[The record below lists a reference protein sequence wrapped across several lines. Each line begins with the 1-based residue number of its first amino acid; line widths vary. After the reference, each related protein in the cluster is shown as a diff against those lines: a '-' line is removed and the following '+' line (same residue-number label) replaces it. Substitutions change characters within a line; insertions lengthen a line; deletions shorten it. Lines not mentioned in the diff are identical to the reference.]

1 MIIGAHVSAAGGIGN
16 AVDRAVEIGA
26 EGVQIFGSSTR
37 SWRFK
42 PLTDAQADG
51 FKEKNAEAGLAPPFL
66 HAIYLINLGNP
77 NPENVEKSVTSL
89 VQYMQLADQIGAGG
103 VIFHPG
109 SHGGAGYDGV
119 FPQVVE
125 SINRVL
131 DQTPEGPILCLENM
145 AGMGQHIGAKFSELG
160 DVLRAVDSER
170 LGICLDTQHAFAAG
184 YDLTNPEGVAGM
196 IDEFDRD
203 IGLDRLTAVH
213 ANDSKRPCG
222 SGVDRHDNIG
232 EGLIGEEG
240 FTNIMSHPAFADV
253 PFFLEVPGFGE
264 DSRGPDKPNVDIL
277 KAIRERVGVAG

>member
-16 AVDRAVEIGA
+16 AIDRAVEIGA
-26 EGVQIFGSSTR
+26 EAVQIFGSSTR

-42 PLTDAQADG
+42 ELTEAAAEG
-51 FKEKNAEAGLAPPFL
+51 FRAKSAAAGMAPPFL

-77 NPENVEKSVTSL
+77 KPDNIEKSVTSL
-89 VQYMQLADQIGAGG
+89 VNYMNLAEQIGAGG

-109 SHGGAGYDGV
+109 SHGGAGYDAI
-119 FPQVVE
+119 FPQVVD
-125 SINRVL
+125 SIIRVL
-131 DQTPEGPILCLENM
+131 EQTPEGPLLCLENM

-160 DVLRAVDSER
+160 DVLRAVDSPR

-203 IGLDRLTAVH
+203 IGLDRLAAVH
-213 ANDSKRPCG
+213 ANDSKRACG

-232 EGLIGEEG
+232 EGLIGEPG
-240 FTNIMSHPAFADV
+240 FENIMSHPAFADV

-264 DSRGPDKPNVDIL
+264 ERRGPDKPNVDIL
-277 KAIRERVGVAG
+277 KAIRARVANH

>member
-1 MIIGAHVSAAGGIGN
+1 MIIGAHVSAAGGIAN
-16 AVDRAVEIGA
+16 AIDRAVEIGA

-42 PLTDAQADG
+42 ALTGAQAED
-51 FKEKNAEAGLAPPFL
+51 FRMKSADASMAPPFL

-77 NPENVEKSVTSL
+77 NPDNVEKSVTSL
-89 VQYMQLADQIGAGG
+89 VNYMHLADQIGAGG

-109 SHGGAGYDGV
+109 SHGGSGYDAI
-119 FPQVVE
+119 FQQVVD
-125 SINRVL
+125 SINLVL
-131 DQTPEGPILCLENM
+131 EQTPEGPLLCLENM

-160 DVLRAVDSER
+160 DVLKAVDSPR

-203 IGLDRLTAVH
+203 IGLDRLAAVH

-232 EGLIGEEG
+232 EGLIGEQG
-240 FTNIMSHPAFADV
+240 FENIMSHPAFAEV

-264 DSRGPDKPNVDIL
+264 KSRGPDKPNVDIL
-277 KAIRERVGVAG
+277 KAIRERVGAK

>member
-1 MIIGAHVSAAGGIGN
+1 MIIGAHVSAAGGISK
-16 AVDRAVEIGA
+16 AIDRGADIGA
-26 EGVQIFGSSTR
+26 EAVQIFGSSTR

-42 PLTDAQADG
+42 ALTGAEAED
-51 FKEKNAEAGLAPPFL
+51 FRTKNADAGMSPPFL
-66 HAIYLINLGNP
+66 HAIYLINLGNA
-77 NPENVEKSVTSL
+77 NPDNVEKSVTSL
-89 VQYMQLADQIGAGG
+89 VNYMRLADQIGAGG

-119 FPQVVE
+119 FQQVVD
-125 SINRVL
+125 SIKLVL
-131 DQTPEGPILCLENM
+131 DQTPEGPLLCLENM

-160 DVLRAVDSER
+160 EVLKAVDSPR

-196 IDEFDRD
+196 IEEFDRD
-203 IGLDRLTAVH
+203 IGLDRLAAVH
-213 ANDSKRPCG
+213 ANDSKRACG

-240 FTNIMSHPAFADV
+240 FTNIMSHPAFGEV

-264 DSRGPDKPNVDIL
+264 KRGGPDKPNVDIL
-277 KAIRERVGVAG
+277 KAIRARVGG

>member
-16 AVDRAVEIGA
+16 AVDRAVDIGA
-26 EGVQIFGSSTR
+26 EAVQIFGSSTR

-42 PLTDAQADG
+42 TLTEAQADA
-51 FKEKNAEAGLAPPFL
+51 FREKNSEAGLAPPFL
-66 HAIYLINLGNP
+66 HAIYLINLGNS
-77 NPENVEKSVTSL
+77 NPENVDKSVTSL
-89 VQYMQLADQIGAGG
+89 VQYMHLADQIGAGG

-109 SHGGAGYDGV
+109 SHGGAGYEGV
-119 FPQVVE
+119 FRQVVD
-125 SINRVL
+125 SIHRVL
-131 DQTPEGPILCLENM
+131 DQTPEGPLLCLENM

-160 DVLRAVDSER
+160 EVMRAVDSAR

-203 IGLDRLTAVH
+203 IGLDRLSAVH

-240 FTNIMSHPAFADV
+240 FANIMSHPAFADV
-253 PFFLEVPGFGE
+253 PFFLEVPGY
-264 DSRGPDKPNVDIL
+264 DNDNRGPDKPNVDIL
-277 KAIRERVGVAG
+277 KEIRARVSAG

>member
-1 MIIGAHVSAAGGIGN
+1 MIIGAHVSAAGGISK
-16 AVDRAVEIGA
+16 AIDRGADIGA
-26 EGVQIFGSSTR
+26 EAVQIFGSSTR

-42 PLTDAQADG
+42 ALTGAEAED
-51 FKEKNAEAGLAPPFL
+51 FRTKNADAGMSPPFL
-66 HAIYLINLGNP
+66 HAIYLINLGNA
-77 NPENVEKSVTSL
+77 NPDNVEKSVTSL
-89 VQYMQLADQIGAGG
+89 VNYMRLADQIGAGG

-119 FPQVVE
+119 FQQVVD
-125 SINRVL
+125 SIKLVL
-131 DQTPEGPILCLENM
+131 DQTPEGPLLCLENM

-160 DVLRAVDSER
+160 EVLKAVDSPR

-196 IDEFDRD
+196 IEAFDRD
-203 IGLDRLTAVH
+203 IGLDRLAAVH
-213 ANDSKRPCG
+213 ANDSKRACG

-240 FTNIMSHPAFADV
+240 FTNIMSHPAFGEV

-264 DSRGPDKPNVDIL
+264 KRGGPDKPNVDIL
-277 KAIRERVGVAG
+277 KAIRARVGG

>member
-1 MIIGAHVSAAGGIGN
+1 MIIGAHVSAAGGISN
-16 AVDRAVEIGA
+16 AIDRGADIGA
-26 EGVQIFGSSTR
+26 EAVQIFGSSTR

-42 PLTDAQADG
+42 ALTGAEAED
-51 FKEKNAEAGLAPPFL
+51 FRTKNADAGMSPPFL
-66 HAIYLINLGNP
+66 HAIYLINLGNA
-77 NPENVEKSVTSL
+77 NPDNVEKSVTSL
-89 VQYMQLADQIGAGG
+89 VNYMRLADQIGAGG

-119 FPQVVE
+119 FQQVVD
-125 SINRVL
+125 SIKLVL
-131 DQTPEGPILCLENM
+131 DQTPEGPLLCLENM

-160 DVLRAVDSER
+160 EVLKAVDSPR

-196 IDEFDRD
+196 IEEFDRD
-203 IGLDRLTAVH
+203 IGLDRLAAVH
-213 ANDSKRPCG
+213 ANDSKRACG

-240 FTNIMSHPAFADV
+240 FTNIMSHPAFGEV

-264 DSRGPDKPNVDIL
+264 KRGGPDKPNVDIL
-277 KAIRERVGVAG
+277 KAIRARVGG

>member
-16 AVDRAVEIGA
+16 AIDRAVEIGA
-26 EGVQIFGSSTR
+26 EAVQIFGSSTR

-42 PLTDAQADG
+42 ALTDAEAEGFRAKSAD
-51 FKEKNAEAGLAPPFL
+51 AGMAPPFL

-77 NPENVEKSVTSL
+77 KPDNIEKSVTSL
-89 VQYMQLADQIGAGG
+89 VNYMNLAEQIGAGG

-109 SHGGAGYDGV
+109 SHGGAGYDGI
-119 FPQVVE
+119 FQQVVD
-125 SINRVL
+125 SITQVL
-131 DQTPEGPILCLENM
+131 EQTPEGPLLCLENM

-160 DVLRAVDSER
+160 DLLRAVDSPR

-203 IGLDRLTAVH
+203 IGLDRLAAVH
-213 ANDSKRPCG
+213 ANDSKRACG

-232 EGLIGEEG
+232 EGLIGEQG
-240 FTNIMSHPAFADV
+240 FENIMSHPAFADV
-253 PFFLEVPGFGE
+253 PFFLKCR
-264 DSRGPDKPNVDIL
+264 DS
-277 KAIRERVGVAG
+277 ERSAGAPTNPTWTS

>member
-1 MIIGAHVSAAGGIGN
+1 MIIGAHVSAAGGISK
-16 AVDRAVEIGA
+16 AIDRGADIGA
-26 EGVQIFGSSTR
+26 EAVQIFGSSTR

-42 PLTDAQADG
+42 ALTGAEAED
-51 FKEKNAEAGLAPPFL
+51 FRTKNADARMSPPFL
-66 HAIYLINLGNP
+66 HAIYLINLGNA
-77 NPENVEKSVTSL
+77 NPDNVEKSVTSL
-89 VQYMQLADQIGAGG
+89 VNYMRLADQIGAGG

-119 FPQVVE
+119 FQQVVD
-125 SINRVL
+125 SIKLVL
-131 DQTPEGPILCLENM
+131 DQTPEGPLLCLENM

-160 DVLRAVDSER
+160 EVLKAVDSPR

-196 IDEFDRD
+196 IEEFDRD
-203 IGLDRLTAVH
+203 IGLDRLAAVH
-213 ANDSKRPCG
+213 ANDSKRACG

-240 FTNIMSHPAFADV
+240 FTNIMSHPAFGEV

-264 DSRGPDKPNVDIL
+264 KRGGPDKPNVDIL
-277 KAIRERVGVAG
+277 KAIRARVGG